1 MAPAE
6 RAGMTG
12 TMASHYVEEL
22 ARAEAG
28 LVGADSGWFRA
39 ARRRALTHFGRIGFP
54 TPKDEAWKYTS
65 VAPIESRSF
74 RLAGNLRNGLDVAE
88 LDRLRLI
95 EAHELVFV
103 NGYYSAQLSR
113 LASLP
118 AAVSVAP
125 LSEALPQRSLQEHIE
140 RQAEPGNGFAALNAA
155 LLSDGVHIRIGSGI
169 TLKTTLHLLFIST
182 APDGPTASFPR
193 VFIEAGASSRVLI
206 IEHYAGLTRE
216 EYFTDALTEINAG
229 PGATVEH
236 YKWQLEG
243 ARGYHIGQMLVHQQR
258 ESRVTSY
265 SVSLGAALARHDIA
279 VSLAGEGAGAS
290 LNGLYMA
297 EGRQHVDHHTSI
309 DHQQPHTTS
318 AEYYKGVLAG
328 HARGVFDG
336 KVVVREGAQKT
347 DACLTNK
354 NLLLSEHA
362 EMDTK
367 PELQIYADDV
377 KCSHGA
383 TVGQLDE
390 DALFYLRSRGIESS
404 QAAALLTYAFADDV
418 VARIAIEP
426 MRHAIERHITARLP
440 RAALVK
446 ELL

>member
-1 MAPAE
+1 
-6 RAGMTG
+6 MTG
-12 TMASHYVEEL
+12 TMASHYAEEL

-28 LVGADSGWFRA
+28 LVGAGSGWFKA
-39 ARRRALTHFGRIGFP
+39 ARKRALMHFGRIGFP
-54 TPKDEAWKYTS
+54 TLRDEEWKYTS
-65 VAPIESRSF
+65 IAPIESRSF
-74 RLAGNLRNGLDVAE
+74 RLAGHPRNGLDLAK

-95 EAHELVFV
+95 DTHELVFV
-103 NGYYSAQLSR
+103 NGYYAAQLSR
-113 LASLP
+113 LAFLP

-125 LSEALPQRSLQEHIE
+125 LSEALPDSLQEHIE
-140 RQAEPGNGFAALNAA
+140 RQAERPGNGFAALNAA
-155 LLSDGVHIRIGSGI
+155 LLSGGVHIRVGSGI

-206 IEHYAGLTRE
+206 IEHYAGLTPE
-216 EYFTDALTEINAG
+216 AYFTDALTEINAG
-229 PGATVEH
+229 PGAAIEH
-236 YKWQLEG
+236 YKWQTEG
-243 ARGYHIGQMLVHQQR
+243 ARGYHIGQVLVHQQR

-265 SVSLGAALARHDIA
+265 SISLGAALARHDIA
-279 VSLAGEGAGAS
+279 VSLAGEGAEAS
-290 LNGLYMA
+290 LNGLFMA

-390 DALFYLRSRGIESS
+390 DA
-404 QAAALLTYAFADDV
+404 
-418 VARIAIEP
+418 
-426 MRHAIERHITARLP
+426 
-440 RAALVK
+440 
-446 ELL
+446 

>member
-1 MAPAE
+1 
-6 RAGMTG
+6 MTG
-12 TMASHYVEEL
+12 TMPSHYVEEFT
-22 ARAEAG
+22 RAEAG
-28 LVGADSGWFRA
+28 LVGADSGWFKA

-54 TPKDEAWKYTS
+54 TPKDEQWKYTS
-65 VAPIESRSF
+65 IAPIENRSF
-74 RLAGNLRNGLDVAE
+74 RLAGHPRNGLDVAE

-95 EAHELVFV
+95 DAHELVFV

-125 LSEALPQRSLQEHIE
+125 LSEALPQDNSLQEHIE
-140 RQAEPGNGFAALNAA
+140 RQAEQPGNGFAALNAA
-155 LLSDGVHIRIGSGI
+155 LLSDGVHIRVGPGVD
-169 TLKTTLHLLFIST
+169 LKPALHLLFITTSSGSPM
-182 APDGPTASFPR
+182 AFFPR
-193 VFIEAGASSRVLI
+193 VFIEAGANSRVLI
-206 IEHYAGLTRE
+206 IEHYAGLTPE

-236 YKWQLEG
+236 YKWQMEG

-390 DALFYLRSRGIESS
+390 DALFYLRSRGIEYS

-426 MRHAIERHITARLP
+426 MRHAIERHLTARLP
-440 RAALVK
+440 HAALVK

>member
-1 MAPAE
+1 
-6 RAGMTG
+6 MTG
-12 TMASHYVEEL
+12 TMASHYMEEL

-28 LVGADSGWFRA
+28 LVGADSGWFKA
-39 ARRRALTHFGRIGFP
+39 ARRRALTNFGRIGFP
-54 TPKDEAWKYTS
+54 TPKDEEWKYTN

-74 RLAGNLRNGLDVAE
+74 RLAERLRNGLDVAE
-88 LDRLRLI
+88 LDRLRQV
-95 EAHELVFV
+95 EAHELIFV
-103 NGYYSAQLSR
+103 NGHYSAQLSR

-118 AAVSVAP
+118 AGVSVAP
-125 LSEALPQRSLQEHIE
+125 LSEALPQDSLQEHIE
-140 RQAEPGNGFAALNAA
+140 RQAAEPGNGFAALNAA
-155 LLSDGVHIRIGSGI
+155 LLSDGVHIRVGAGI
-169 TLKTTLHLLFIST
+169 TLKTTLHLLFINT

-193 VFIEAGASSRVLI
+193 VFIEAGANSRVLI
-206 IEHYAGLTRE
+206 IEHYAGITSD

-236 YKWQLEG
+236 YKWQMEG
-243 ARGYHIGQMLVHQQR
+243 ARGYHIGQMFIHQQR

-265 SVSLGAALARHDIA
+265 SLSFGAALARHDIA
-279 VSLAGEGAGAS
+279 VRLAGEGAGVS

-309 DHQQPHTTS
+309 DHQQPRTSS

-328 HARGVFDG
+328 YARGVFDG

-347 DACLTNK
+347 DANLTNK

-390 DALFYLRSRGIESS
+390 DALFYLRARGIEYP
-404 QAAALLTYAFADDV
+404 QATALLTYAFADDL

-426 MRHAIERHITARLP
+426 MREAIERQLTAWLP

-446 ELL
+446 GLL

>member
-1 MAPAE
+1 MAAAE

-12 TMASHYVEEL
+12 TMASHYAEEF
-22 ARAEAG
+22 ARAEGG
-28 LVGADSGWFRA
+28 LVGADSGWFKA

-54 TPKDEAWKYTS
+54 TPKEEEWKYTS

-74 RLAGNLRNGLDVAE
+74 RLAGHPRNGLDVAE

-125 LSEALPQRSLQEHIE
+125 LSEALPDSLQEHME
-140 RQAEPGNGFAALNAA
+140 RQAEQPGNGFAALNAA
-155 LLSDGVHIRIGSGI
+155 LLSDGVHIRVGSGV

-193 VFIEAGASSRVLI
+193 VFIEAGANSRVLI
-206 IEHYAGLTRE
+206 IEHYAGLTPE
-216 EYFTDALTEINAG
+216 EYFTDALTEINVG

-236 YKWQLEG
+236 YKWQMEG

-265 SVSLGAALARHDIA
+265 SVSLGAALARDDIA

-297 EGRQHVDHHTSI
+297 KGRQHVDHHTSI

-336 KVVVREGAQKT
+336 KVVVREGAQKA
-347 DACLTNK
+347 DAELTNK

-390 DALFYLRSRGIESS
+390 DALFYLRSRGIEYS
-404 QAAALLTYAFADDV
+404 QATALLTYAFADDV

-426 MRHAIERHITARLP
+426 MRHAIERHLTAYLP
-440 RAALVK
+440 RAALDM

>member
-1 MAPAE
+1 
-6 RAGMTG
+6 MTG
-12 TMASHYVEEL
+12 TMASHYAEEF

-28 LVGADSGWFRA
+28 LVGADSGWFKA

-54 TPKDEAWKYTS
+54 TPKDEEWKYTS
-65 VAPIESRSF
+65 VAPIERRSF
-74 RLAGNLRNGLDVAE
+74 RLAGHPRNGLDVAE
-88 LDRLRLI
+88 LDGLRLI

-125 LSEALPQRSLQEHIE
+125 LSEALSQKSLQEHIE
-140 RQAEPGNGFAALNAA
+140 RQAEQPGNGFVALNAA
-155 LLSDGVHIRIGSGI
+155 LLSDGVHIRVGSGV

-193 VFIEAGASSRVLI
+193 VFIEAGANSRVLI
-206 IEHYAGLTRE
+206 IEHYAGLTPE

-229 PGATVEH
+229 PGAAVEH
-236 YKWQLEG
+236 YKWQMEG

-258 ESRVTSY
+258 ESHATSY

-279 VSLAGEGAGAS
+279 VSLAGEGARAS
-290 LNGLYMA
+290 LNGLFMA

-347 DACLTNK
+347 DAELTNK

-390 DALFYLRSRGIESS
+390 DALFYLRSRGIEYP
-404 QAAALLTYAFADDV
+404 QATALLTYAFADDV

-426 MRHAIERHITARLP
+426 MRHAIERHLTARLP